1 VDLKRILFLAFAYRA
16 SANMLQT
23 SVPLYARY
31 TLKLSDG
38 ATSILVT
45 LSNVI
50 AVFSFLL
57 LISFR
62 RDLKKAL
69 CVCFL
74 LMCAGTS
81 LILFARSFLALF
93 LCFALANLGSA
104 PLQSLLFTSTVFASK
119 KETSFKN
126 VSLFTSALSLS
137 LVLGPLY
144 QALVLRLF
152 QNNLLLSMLSFLP
165 FTLCALIVCL
175 FTHLHTTASFE
186 FGKIDFLRDK
196 AYITALL
203 VEAMYALPF
212 VALLTFGGIFLKERF
227 SVSLSLVELLYS
239 LFFVTSFLTRFAL
252 SKFAQKRFALVTF
265 STFLTIFSLVALSF
279 SQNLVITSFLFVLLG
294 FPHGVTY
301 PLSSSYVAESVKKER
316 LTFASSISQ
325 SFFGVTSFLAIPFV
339 GYVGEIFGLGFAFLL
354 LTPFIF
360 ALYLGFSLLNS

>member
-1 VDLKRILFLAFAYRA
+1 MDLKRILFLAFAYRA

-239 LFFVTSFLTRFAL
+239 LLTRFAL

-279 SQNLVITSFLFVLLG
+279 SQNLFITSFLFVLLG

-316 LTFASSISQ
+316 LTFASSLSQ